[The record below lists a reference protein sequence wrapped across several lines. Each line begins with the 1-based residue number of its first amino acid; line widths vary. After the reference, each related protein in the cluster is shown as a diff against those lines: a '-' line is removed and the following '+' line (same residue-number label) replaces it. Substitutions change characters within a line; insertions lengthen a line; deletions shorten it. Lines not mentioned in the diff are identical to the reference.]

1 MRRLGYQVH
10 SLEQYIPPGS
20 IGRVVESLHLWSAEE
35 FRKQLSHNIKRGLRY
50 IVTVHHAY
58 PMPHTPVGYRKEP
71 SQIGIRRNG
80 EPHLVNRLVPDP
92 ATRAAV
98 LRAFEL
104 RASRQSI
111 AEIHALINLFPS
123 RTGYQHMFRN
133 EIYRGVFI
141 YGDLRID
148 DFCEAIIPGELW
160 RSVQEVNRE
169 WADWRRDSMTATHP
183 RRVGSPYLL
192 SGLVRC
198 AHCGRAMAGHTTTT
212 KTGPY
217 RYYICTSHT
226 NTTTDG
232 CAALQIRAADL
243 ENAVLRLALDFVSNE
258 AVLQSLVE
266 AVRLELST
274 RPDDAAANLQR
285 IQADVRNCEQA
296 IDNLLRALEM
306 TGTSRAIADRLRE
319 LEQQRGDL
327 AERLGEAQRAIDARR
342 GFDPQTAEDSAAGA
356 RLSLGQVDARQR
368 QLALR
373 SIIREIRATR
383 SSTSTVIFSLPGLGI
398 DTPAEFRL

>member
-1 MRRLGYQVH
+1 
-10 SLEQYIPPGS
+10 
-20 IGRVVESLHLWSAEE
+20 
-35 FRKQLSHNIKRGLRY
+35 
-50 IVTVHHAY
+50 
-58 PMPHTPVGYRKEP
+58 
-71 SQIGIRRNG
+71 
-80 EPHLVNRLVPDP
+80 
-92 ATRAAV
+92 
-98 LRAFEL
+98 
-104 RASRQSI
+104 
-111 AEIHALINLFPS
+111 
-123 RTGYQHMFRN
+123 MFRN
-133 EIYRGVFI
+133 EIYRGVFV

-148 DFCEAIIPGELW
+148 DFCEAIIHGELW

-226 NTTTDG
+226 NTTTDD

-243 ENAVLRLALDFVSNE
+243 ENAVLRLALDFVSDE

-266 AVRLELST
+266 AVRLELAG
-274 RPDDAAANLQR
+274 RQNDDNNLVIRLQDELT
-285 IQADVRNCEQA
+285 ICEKSVN
-296 IDNLLRALEM
+296 NLLKTLEM

-342 GFDPQTAEDSAAGA
+342 GFDPQTAEASAAGA
-356 RLSLGQVDARQR
+356 RLALGQVDQRQR

-383 SSTSTVIFSLPGLGI
+383 NGISTILFNLPGLGI
-398 DTPAEFRL
+398 DTPVEFRL